1 MSFEL
6 TPTFPMALILEITC
20 SAERYEP
27 GLNEKITEALEGTKL
42 NLLILRTS
50 LSASSGRG
58 LQADML
64 EAELTEDEENVYKVF
79 DRFLEERKVAEDR
92 IDTLRSTYR
101 EAVVMMHETDGGA
114 E

>member
-1 MSFEL
+1 MLFL
-6 TPTFPMALILEITC
+6 LWMTYILLCVRI
-20 SAERYEP
+20 RV
-27 GLNEKITEALEGTKL
+27 
-42 NLLILRTS
+42 
-50 LSASSGRG
+50 
-58 LQADML
+58 QL